1 MAVLS
6 VRTGS
11 QAGTEFSLDRPVV
24 RIGRGSA
31 SDIPIADSQASRQHA
46 EITRSG
52 DQYFIRDAGSTNG
65 TFVNGQRVTGTQP
78 LRPGDEVRIGD
89 TTFSYLLAS
98 AVSPVAQTGWE
109 VDLYSPSATAQPRG
123 RGPLVWALA
132 GLAVV
137 LLIAAAVAA
146 FLLLRDDDETDTPV
160 AVATIEPTAAQIE
173 PAPTATPTA
182 EQAALAPSAEPL
194 VEPITVQVPTVPLEV
209 TAAVPVPTTTVQPP
223 AQPPVQPPAQPP
235 VQPPVQP
242 GGTTISPEQL
252 EQLPEAVSEYLGNIP
267 PEQLPEAIAAQLESM
282 TPEQVQE
289 MIAALFPGVNP
300 ATLPQVV
307 AASFPGMSIEE
318 VEGLFQMVFPG
329 QNIQIPEMGP
339 IGGRL
344 VLGSYDRGRNVWD
357 VYEINTTLLG
367 AGGERELLVEQ
378 ASEPDYSP
386 DGQWIVYYSWAP
398 DRLGLRLVRAD
409 RTGDTQLTTVTD
421 HYYPSFSP
429 DGGRV
434 AFYNQATN
442 AVHVVNRDGSNMRE
456 ITKGEFPAWS
466 PVGNQIVYR
475 GCLGGG
481 SCGLIVA
488 NADGSNPHQI
498 TKHANDAAP
507 RWSPN
512 GGQITFHSDRDG
524 NWEIYVINSD
534 GSWLRRIT
542 IDPTTQTMPV
552 WSPDGLRIAFRS
564 DKGGQGGVWLT
575 SGIGGPATKLLDAG
589 FNPAAPMLGEMDWK
603 K

>member
-1 MAVLS
+1 MS

-11 QAGTEFSLDRPVV
+11 QAGTEFPLDQAAV

-31 SDIPIADSQASRQHA
+31 SDIPLTDSQASRQHA

-52 DQYFIRDAGSTNG
+52 DQYFIRDTGSTNG

-78 LRPGDEVRIGD
+78 LRPGDEIQIGD
-89 TTFSYLLAS
+89 TVFSYLLAS
-98 AVSPVAQTGWE
+98 AVSPVPRTGWE
-109 VDLYSPSATAQPRG
+109 ADLYGDSAAARPRT
-123 RGPLVWALA
+123 RGPLVW
-132 GLAVV
+132 GLVGLVVV
-137 LLIAAAVAA
+137 LLIATAVTA
-146 FLLLRDDDETDTPV
+146 FLLLREDDETTTPV
-160 AVATIEPTAAQIE
+160 AVATAEPTAAQIA
-173 PAPTATPTA
+173 PAPTATPTGA
-182 EQAALAPSAEPL
+182 PAAGAPSAEPL
-194 VEPITVQVPTVPLEV
+194 VEPITVEVPTVALEATV
-209 TAAVPVPTTTVQPP
+209 AVPVPTVAVQPSVQPP
-223 AQPPVQPPAQPP
+223 AQPPVQPPTQPG
-235 VQPPVQP
+235 

-252 EQLPEAVSEYLGNIP
+252 EQLPEAVSEYLGDIP
-267 PEQLPEAIAAQLESM
+267 PEQLPDAIAAQLESM

-300 ATLPQVV
+300 QTLPQVV
-307 AASFPGMSIEE
+307 AASFPGMSVEE

-344 VLGSYDRGRNVWD
+344 VLGSYDAGRNVWD

-386 DGQWIVYYSWAP
+386 DGQWVVFYSWAP
-398 DRLGLRLVRAD
+398 DRLGLRLIKTD

-466 PVGNQIVYR
+466 PVGDQIVYR

-488 NADGSNPHQI
+488 KADGTNPRQI
-498 TKHANDAAP
+498 TTHANDAAP